1 MSISTSCRYAN
12 CDSFGPL
19 HLQTNIKVIVR
30 LICLYVFFF
39 FFLVLAEISGM
50 TFSRGKREPRFG
62 LAHKCVFFFFF
73 FCPDIKTNADKGA
86 CLISVLVSSESDE
99 PHNGGAGNTHKEDV
113 RRNDLR
119 LGESTIYQSITAC
132 RLVLWKEKNFMKL
145 KLLPLSVTKSGYLPQ
160 TP

>member
-1 MSISTSCRYAN
+1 M
-12 CDSFGPL
+12 
-19 HLQTNIKVIVR
+19 
-30 LICLYVFFF
+30 
-39 FFLVLAEISGM
+39 
-50 TFSRGKREPRFG
+50 
-62 LAHKCVFFFFF
+62 
-73 FCPDIKTNADKGA
+73 
-86 CLISVLVSSESDE
+86 ISVLVSSESDE

>member
-1 MSISTSCRYAN
+1 MSRSTSCRYAN

-30 LICLYVFFF
+30 LICLYVFLFF
-39 FFLVLAEISGM
+39 FGARGNLRNDVQQ
-50 TFSRGKREPRFG
+50 GKRVPRFG

-73 FCPDIKTNADKGA
+73 FCPDIKTNANKGA
-86 CLISVLVSSESDE
+86 CLISVLVSSESHE